1 MEKSML
7 DPLEELRELKIHL
20 KTTVDEL
27 LSLRN
32 RLAEYDSE
40 FIGRLDDLEVDI
52 NKYAYLSSAEK
63 DMIRER
69 LLYDCDN
76 FKKRINEVIS
86 GLDRMMEKH
95 TNELFAINARLEQCL
110 GGCPQDM
117 KHTLVTLRDVYAE
130 HIDVFDGMKK
140 IYTRYVNN
148 LSAKLKTV

>member
-1 MEKSML
+1 MR
-7 DPLEELRELKIHL
+7 DPLDELRELKVHL
-20 KTTVDEL
+20 KSTVDEL

-52 NKYAYLSSAEK
+52 NRYAYLSGDEK
-63 DMIRER
+63 ALIRER

-86 GLDRMMEKH
+86 GLNQTMEKH
-95 TNELFAINARLEQCL
+95 SNELNTINSQLDKCL
-110 GGCPQDM
+110 GGCPHDI
-117 KHTLVTLRDVYAE
+117 KYTLITLRDVYAE

-140 IYTRYVNN
+140 IYARYVNN
-148 LSAKLKTV
+148 LSEKLKTV